1 VKAVVDAYDGTVT
14 FYVVDPTDPLIRA
27 YQKAFPELFTDQSQM
42 TETLRAHLRYPEDLF
57 RVQTTMWARYHI
69 EDASEFYSQSDA
81 WNVAQD
87 PGTVAGIVN
96 TTQTTDAQGR
106 VGPGAEQRI
115 DPYYLLMQLPGEEDL
130 SYVLLR
136 PFVPFS
142 DNDSR
147 KELVAFM
154 TASSD
159 PDDYG
164 ELKAFVMPRNR
175 LPDGPALVAA
185 NIASEEE
192 ISAELTLL
200 DQQGSQVR
208 QGNLL
213 LVPVGESLLYVRP
226 LYTQA
231 SGATAVPELKKVIVT
246 FNGNSYMRD
255 TLPEALIAAFGEAP
269 PVEPEPGDDGT
280 ETPPD
285 DGDDD
290 GGTTT
295 PPVSGSVADL
305 LAEADEKFDE
315 AEQALR
321 DGDLAAYQL
330 AIDEARDLVAQA
342 ADAAEL
348 DADGAT
354 TTSPTAA
361 SSTTTV
367 ASA

>member
-1 VKAVVDAYDGTVT
+1 
-14 FYVVDPTDPLIRA
+14 
-27 YQKAFPELFTDQSQM
+27 M

-69 EDASEFYSQSDA
+69 EDSAEFYSQSDA

-213 LVPVGESLLYVRP
+213 LCRSGSRCCTCVRSTRRP
-226 LYTQA
+226 

-269 PVEPEPGDDGT
+269 PVEPDPGDGGT

-285 DGDDD
+285 DG
-290 GGTTT
+290 GGRRRRH
-295 PPVSGSVADL
+295 D
-305 LAEADEKFDE
+305 
-315 AEQALR
+315 
-321 DGDLAAYQL
+321 
-330 AIDEARDLVAQA
+330 ARRQ
-342 ADAAEL
+342 
-348 DADGAT
+348 
-354 TTSPTAA
+354 
-361 SSTTTV
+361 
-367 ASA
+367 

>member
-1 VKAVVDAYDGTVT
+1 V
-14 FYVVDPTDPLIRA
+14 
-27 YQKAFPELFTDQSQM
+27 
-42 TETLRAHLRYPEDLF
+42 
-57 RVQTTMWARYHI
+57 
-69 EDASEFYSQSDA
+69 
-81 WNVAQD
+81 D

-106 VGPGAEQRI
+106 VGPGSEQRI

-164 ELKAFVMPRNR
+164 ELKVFVMPRNR

-213 LVPVGESLLYVRP
+213 LVPVEESLLYVRP

-269 PVEPEPGDDGT
+269 PVEPEPGDGGT

-285 DGDDD
+285 EGGDEGGDDG

-305 LAEADEKFDE
+305 LAQADEKFEE

-342 ADAAEL
+342 AEAAAQDAE
-348 DADGAT
+348 GAT
-354 TTSPTAA
+354 TTSTTSAT
-361 SSTTTV
+361 STTTTV

>member
-1 VKAVVDAYDGTVT
+1 
-14 FYVVDPTDPLIRA
+14 
-27 YQKAFPELFTDQSQM
+27 
-42 TETLRAHLRYPEDLF
+42 
-57 RVQTTMWARYHI
+57 MWARYHI
-69 EDASEFYSQSDA
+69 EDAAEFYSQSDA

-106 VGPGAEQRI
+106 VGPGSEQRI
-115 DPYYLLMQLPGEEDL
+115 DPYYLLMQLPGEDDL

-159 PDDYG
+159 PEDYG
-164 ELKAFVMPRNR
+164 ELKVFVMPRNR

-213 LVPVGESLLYVRP
+213 LVPVNDSLLYVRP

-231 SGATAVPELKKVIVT
+231 AGATAVPELKKVIVT

-255 TLPEALIAAFGEAP
+255 TLPEALVAAFGEAP
-269 PVEPEPGDDGT
+269 SVDPEPGDGGTDGGT
-280 ETPPD
+280 D
-285 DGDDD
+285 DGGTDDGGTDDGGTDD

-295 PPVSGSVADL
+295 PPVSGSVAEL
-305 LAEADEKFDE
+305 LAQADEKFQE
-315 AEQALR
+315 AEEALR

-330 AIDEARDLVAQA
+330 AIDEARELVAQA
-342 ADAAEL
+342 AEAAQL
-348 DADGAT
+348 DEDGAT
-354 TTSPTAA
+354 TTSPTPV

>member
-1 VKAVVDAYDGTVT
+1 
-14 FYVVDPTDPLIRA
+14 
-27 YQKAFPELFTDQSQM
+27 
-42 TETLRAHLRYPEDLF
+42 
-57 RVQTTMWARYHI
+57 
-69 EDASEFYSQSDA
+69 
-81 WNVAQD
+81 
-87 PGTVAGIVN
+87 
-96 TTQTTDAQGR
+96 
-106 VGPGAEQRI
+106 
-115 DPYYLLMQLPGEEDL
+115 
-130 SYVLLR
+130 
-136 PFVPFS
+136 
-142 DNDSR
+142 
-147 KELVAFM
+147 M

-164 ELKAFVMPRNR
+164 ELKVFTMPRNR

-269 PVEPEPGDDGT
+269 PVEPTPGDGGT

-285 DGDDD
+285 DGGDDGGD

-295 PPVSGSVADL
+295 PPVTGSVADL
-305 LAEADEKFDE
+305 LAQADQKFDE

-342 ADAAEL
+342 AEAAAQE
-348 DADGAT
+348 AEGAT
-354 TTSPTAA
+354 TTSTTAA
-361 SSTTTV
+361 SSTTTTV